1 MGPPHLGTQGPWDRA
16 SLCCLKARKE
26 ELVAPLF
33 SGKADWLWEIL
44 QAPFP
49 SFPSEKPGPRDNW
62 EGSSSICRR
71 GRLTVSGEEGAGLSL
86 VCPPVA

>member
-1 MGPPHLGTQGPWDRA
+1 MASETPLPAERGLTRSPCICGSTPPGDPESLDKA
-16 SLCCLKARKE
+16 SLCSLKAGKE

-33 SGKADWLWEIL
+33 SGKANWFWKLP

-62 EGSSSICRR
+62 EGSSSR
-71 GRLTVSGEEGAGLSL
+71 S
-86 VCPPVA
+86 

>member
-1 MGPPHLGTQGPWDRA
+1 MGPPHLGTQRVWDKA
-16 SLCCLKARKE
+16 SLCSLKAGKE

-33 SGKADWLWEIL
+33 SGKANWFWKLP

-62 EGSSSICRR
+62 EGSSSRSR
-71 GRLTVSGEEGAGLSL
+71 RLTVSGEEGAGLSL
-86 VCPPVA
+86 VRPPVA